1 MRHLCSIL
9 IFLKILRIHYYRTEG
24 VKDKLNLE
32 RPKIANLIAHTASAG
47 SGIGGN
53 HYKQNTPSGHTISQP
68 TISGQRDLQ

>member
-1 MRHLCSIL
+1 MVKDT
-9 IFLKILRIHYYRTEG
+9 FENYG

-53 HYKQNTPSGHTISQP
+53 HYMQNTPSGHTIS
-68 TISGQRDLQ
+68 